1 MMRDS
6 GGGGGGHSRPTP
18 DDGGGGGG
26 SCFVSGT
33 KVLLP
38 DGSRRSIEE
47 ISAGDSVMSYNE
59 SNGTNEVS

>member
-6 GGGGGGHSRPTP
+6 GGGGGGHDRPSSP
-18 DDGGGGGG
+18 DGGGGG

-38 DGSRRSIEE
+38 DGSSRSIED